1 MTRPGPEQ
9 REPYA
14 PGPYVLGAAA
24 APPATPPPA
33 QAAPAAP
40 APSTGRPYAVPEQA
54 VAGTVATSPLTG
66 TAAGVP
72 AQATATVAATA
83 RATATATFT
92 GTASRA
98 VAAAAPAPESPPRG
112 TVYGTRPFDGADPP
126 GLNGRLP
133 RLRIGSHVAT
143 LGGLAQLSVA
153 SPGAGLILGADRDR
167 NPVPVRLFRAEPTR
181 TALVG
186 GAWAGQLLAFRALA
200 LGVRVVVLTVEPAL
214 WHGMGERAT
223 GRSDRMG
230 VLAGER
236 PIAVTGTAQQPI
248 LVVYDLGLTG
258 PTSPNPL
265 GPWQTQLTILRQLDE
280 AGMPVMQESTLVMLQ
295 RLGGTEAALAGAALR
310 LSSQS
315 VRLLQVMEDDM
326 LALLGGGADRYV
338 WLAQTE
344 IERRQMGA
352 PRR

>member
-14 PGPYVLGAAA
+14 AGPYVLGAV
-24 APPATPPPA
+24 PA
-33 QAAPAAP
+33 QPAAP
-40 APSTGRPYAVPEQA
+40 AVETSPTATPPSTGRQHPADQA
-54 VAGTVATSPLTG
+54 LAGTVATSPLPGVAT
-66 TAAGVP
+66 AGVS
-72 AQATATVAATA
+72 AQASATVAA
-83 RATATATFT
+83 RGATATR
-92 GTASRA
+92 TAAGSRA
-98 VAAAAPAPESPPRG
+98 VAAAAAAPESPRRG
-112 TVYGTRPFDGADPP
+112 TIYGTRPFDGADLP
-126 GLNGRLP
+126 GHHGRLP

-143 LGGLAQLSVA
+143 LGGLAQLAVA

-167 NPVPVRLFRAEPTR
+167 HPVPVRLFRSEPTR

-200 LGVRVVVLTVEPAL
+200 LGARVVVLTAEPAL

-230 VLAGER
+230 ILAGER
-236 PIAVTGTAQQPI
+236 QIAVSGTAQQPV
-248 LVVYDLGLTG
+248 LVIYDLGLTG
-258 PTSPNPL
+258 PTSPTPL
-265 GPWQTQLTILRQLDE
+265 GPWQTQLTILRRLDE
-280 AGMPVMQESTLVMLQ
+280 AGMPVVQESMLVMLQ

-310 LSSQS
+310 LSGQS
-315 VRLLQVMEDDM
+315 ARLLQVMEDDM

-338 WLAQTE
+338 WLAQTD